1 MNLEEDSLLTKVVM
15 AKEEEKREAESIRLR
30 DIPLLLMLIPLW
42 LSANLIR
49 LAVLLT
55 MSVVCGIVQT
65 VTLIYTLGKR

>member
-42 LSANLIR
+42 LSANLLR